1 MASAKE
7 IRGQIKA
14 TQNTSKITKAMEMV
28 AASKMRKAQDA
39 VTQSRAYS
47 DGINT
52 VIANL
57 MQAHTE
63 YPHPFLV
70 KHDEV
75 KRVAYIVVSSDKGL
89 CGGLN
94 TNVFKHAMVS
104 LKEIKET
111 AEVEVLSIGRRA
123 GLFMKR
129 VAPLAASVEDI
140 NDAPEFSEIVGVVNL
155 AMEKFLAGE
164 YDEVRLVFN
173 TFVNTMTQTPT
184 EVQLL
189 PCPEAKTEGESGYW
203 EYPGYWDYLYE
214 PDSKAVL
221 DGLLRRYIETIVYQ
235 AVLENKACEQSARMV
250 AMKSATD
257 NAKDIISDLQITY
270 NKARQAAITQ
280 ELAEISAGAAAA

>member
-28 AASKMRKAQDA
+28 AASKMRKAQEA
-39 VTQSRAYS
+39 VTSSRAYA
-47 DGINT
+47 DGIHT
-52 VIANL
+52 IIANL
-57 MQAHTE
+57 TQAHPE
-63 YPHPFLV
+63 Y
-70 KHDEV
+70 KHAFITPRDEV
-75 KRVAYIVVSSDKGL
+75 KKVAYIVVSSDKGL

-94 TNVFKHAMVS
+94 TNVFKHALTS
-104 LKEIKET
+104 LKKTQET

-129 VAPLAASVEDI
+129 VVPLAASAEDI
-140 NDAPEFSEIVGVVNL
+140 NDQPRLSEILPIVAV
-155 AMEKFLAGE
+155 AAEKFIKGE

-184 EVQLL
+184 EVTLL
-189 PCPEAKTEGESGYW
+189 PCPEPEVESRSGH
-203 EYPGYWDYLYE
+203 WDYLYE
-214 PDSKAVL
+214 PDSKEVL

-280 ELAEISAGAAAA
+280 ELAEICAGAAAA

>member
-104 LKEIKET
+104 LKEVKET
-111 AEVEVLSIGRRA
+111 ADVEVLSIGRRA

-155 AMEKFLAGE
+155 AMEKFLAGD

-189 PCPEAKTEGESGYW
+189 PCPETKAEGRTGVW

-214 PDSKAVL
+214 PDSKEVL